1 MTGMTPPATSSEQ
14 RFVLVGGTIHDPA
27 TDRDGVVAD
36 IWVDGGRIVSPP
48 ADPAGFRR
56 VDVGGRVVMPGG
68 IDLHSHLAG
77 PKVNA
82 GRLIAP
88 QLAAGRRGAC
98 PAAVP
103 TIHAT
108 GLLYA
113 ALGYTTVFDA
123 AIPPAAAAIAHR
135 ELAELP
141 ILDRGIYLV
150 AADEEA
156 VLMAAAGT
164 DRAELERL
172 LAATITAGRGWA
184 VKVANPGG
192 PVFWKRGRRGDHH
205 DLDTRLPGL
214 AATPRQVLERL
225 ATAVTNLGL
234 PHPLHV
240 HTANLG
246 LPGNWRTLLE
256 TMRSL
261 AGRRAHLAHVQFHSY
276 SGGDL
281 DEDSF
286 GSGVAPLVEFFNA
299 CDDLT
304 LDVGQ
309 VLFGD
314 TVAMT
319 ADSAAAEHISHATGV
334 PLVSHDT
341 HQAGGCGILPIAYR
355 ELNLVHAWQWAI
367 GLEWFLTVTDPWRV
381 ALSTDHPNGACFT
394 SYPCLMRL
402 LGDAGFRRE
411 AFARIHPA
419 VRSRSPLAGI
429 EREYTLQELCIISR
443 AAPAR
448 IAGLPQKGQLGVGA
462 DADIAVYRRD
472 PDLSRM
478 FALPAQVYKGGR
490 LVAEDGHPRSL
501 QPGSLLTAAVA
512 GR

>member
-123 AIPPAAAAIAHR
+123 AIPPSAAAIAHR

-156 VLMAAAGT
+156 VLLAAAGT
-164 DRAELERL
+164 DLAELERL

-205 DLDTRLPGL
+205 DLDTRLSQRCLRGRG
-214 AATPRQVLERL
+214 RQ
-225 ATAVTNLGL
+225 
-234 PHPLHV
+234 
-240 HTANLG
+240 
-246 LPGNWRTLLE
+246 
-256 TMRSL
+256 
-261 AGRRAHLAHVQFHSY
+261 GRRL
-276 SGGDL
+276 
-281 DEDSF
+281 
-286 GSGVAPLVEFFNA
+286 
-299 CDDLT
+299 
-304 LDVGQ
+304 
-309 VLFGD
+309 
-314 TVAMT
+314 
-319 ADSAAAEHISHATGV
+319 
-334 PLVSHDT
+334 
-341 HQAGGCGILPIAYR
+341 
-355 ELNLVHAWQWAI
+355 
-367 GLEWFLTVTDPWRV
+367 
-381 ALSTDHPNGACFT
+381 
-394 SYPCLMRL
+394 
-402 LGDAGFRRE
+402 
-411 AFARIHPA
+411 
-419 VRSRSPLAGI
+419 
-429 EREYTLQELCIISR
+429 
-443 AAPAR
+443 
-448 IAGLPQKGQLGVGA
+448 
-462 DADIAVYRRD
+462 
-472 PDLSRM
+472 
-478 FALPAQVYKGGR
+478 
-490 LVAEDGHPRSL
+490 
-501 QPGSLLTAAVA
+501 
-512 GR
+512 

>member
-1 MTGMTPPATSSEQ
+1 MTPAGSPTDR
-14 RFVLVGGTIHDPA
+14 RFVLVGGTLHDPA
-27 TDRDGVVAD
+27 TGRDGVVAD
-36 IWVDGGRIVSPP
+36 VWVDGGSIVPP
-48 ADPAGFRR
+48 PVDETGFQR
-56 VDVGGRVVMPGG
+56 VDVRGRVVMPGG
-68 IDLHSHLAG
+68 IDLHSHVAG

-82 GRLIAP
+82 GRVIAP
-88 QLAAGRRGAC
+88 QLATGRRGHA

-113 ALGYTTVFDA
+113 SLGYTTVFDA
-123 AIPPAAAAIAHR
+123 AIPPAAAAIALR

-141 ILDRGIYLV
+141 LLDRGIYLV
-150 AADEEA
+150 AADEA
-156 VLMAAAGT
+156 DVLAAAARGES
-164 DRAELERL
+164 AELERL
-172 LAATITAGRGWA
+172 LAETIDAGRGWA

-192 PVFWKRGRRGDHH
+192 PAFWKHGRRGDHH
-205 DLDTRLPGL
+205 DLDAPLPGL
-214 AATPRQVLERL
+214 PATPREVLERL
-225 ATAVTNLGL
+225 AAAVTALGL

-246 LPGNWRTLLE
+246 LPGNWRTMLE

-276 SGGDL
+276 SGGNL

-299 CDDLT
+299 NHDLT

-309 VLFGD
+309 VLFGE

-334 PLVSHDT
+334 PLVSHDS

-355 ELNLVHAWQWAI
+355 EQQLVHAWQWAI
-367 GLEWFLTVTDPWRV
+367 GLEWFLTVDDPWRV

-394 SYPCLMRL
+394 AYPRLMRL
-402 LGDAGFRRE
+402 LGDAAYRRE
-411 AFARIHPA
+411 AFARIHPE
-419 VRSRSPLAGI
+419 VRRRSPLAGI
-429 EREYTLQELCIISR
+429 DREYSLQELCIVTR

-448 IAGLPQKGQLGVGA
+448 IAGLRHKGHLGAGA
-462 DADIAVYRRD
+462 DADIVVYRAD
-472 PDLSRM
+472 EDLERM
-478 FALPAQVYKGGR
+478 FSLPAQVYKSGR
-490 LVAEDGHPRSL
+490 LVVEDGQPRDA
-501 QPGSLLTAAVA
+501 QPGRLLSAAA
-512 GR
+512 RPR